1 MEVEVDLMPV
11 EVAVPVKPRPKQK
24 DAEVKRHPWVVIPR
38 QAVFDRKITDGSFRV
53 LVGLSSFCNAAGL
66 TWVGQKRLAQELQVS
81 RQVITTHIRNLRDL
95 GYVEVAYRGFRGSHN
110 NTLRVVFD
118 RRITADEAIAVASTI
133 EDCRPPIIKEKEA
146 NMSPE
151 EQKAK
156 IEKLLRGVIKPVK
169 KEPSAKPYQMP
180 AGGETVA
187 VKRIR
192 AGMKKPR
199 IEQVIRANEEAGHS
213 ASQDCAKESKDIRG
227 VCRDRFNET
236 IDDDSVKGLEML
248 TTAAELDALIG
259 EVQARYR
266 AEGLEPPKMARTLD
280 AVLDLIDRRLQDGL
294 QRPTGDDR
302 GAG

>member
-1 MEVEVDLMPV
+1 MPV
-11 EVAVPVKPRPKQK
+11 DVQVPVKPRPKAK
-24 DAEVKRHPWVVIPR
+24 NVEVKRHPWVVIPR

-81 RQVITTHIRNLRDL
+81 RQVITTHLRNLREL

-118 RRITADEAIAVASTI
+118 RRITAEEAIAVASTI
-133 EDCRPPIIKEKEA
+133 EDCRPPIILEKEQD
-146 NMSPE
+146 MSPE

-156 IEKLLRGVIKPVK
+156 IEKLLRGVIKPVR

-192 AGMKKPR
+192 AGMKKPP
-199 IEQVIRANEEAGHS
+199 IEQVKRANEEAGHI
-213 ASQDCAKESKDIRG
+213 ASQGCAKEQKGIRE
-227 VCRDRFNET
+227 VCRSRFKEE
-236 IDDDSVKGLEML
+236 IDDDGVKGLEML
-248 TTAAELDALIG
+248 TNAEELDALIA

-266 AEGLEPPKMARTLD
+266 AEGVEPPRMSRTLD
-280 AVLDLIDRRLQDGL
+280 AVLDLIDRRLQDA
-294 QRPTGDDR
+294 RERATGDDR

>member
-1 MEVEVDLMPV
+1 MPV
-11 EVAVPVKPRPKQK
+11 EVAVPARPRPKQK
-24 DAEVKRHPWVVIPR
+24 DAGVKRHPWVVIPR

-81 RQVITTHIRNLRDL
+81 RQVITTHLRNLRNL

-118 RRITADEAIAVASTI
+118 RRITADEAIAVASSI
-133 EDCRPPIIKEKEA
+133 EDCRPPIIQEKEA
-146 NMSPE
+146 SMSPE

-156 IEKLLRGVIKPVK
+156 IEKLLRGVIKPVAGQASK
-169 KEPSAKPYQMP
+169 TPYKMP
-180 AGGETVA
+180 EGGETLA

-192 AGMKKPR
+192 AGMKRKP
-199 IEQVIRANEEAGHS
+199 IEQVIRANEEPAHRE
-213 ASQDCAKESKDIRG
+213 SQDCAKESKDIRG

-248 TTAAELDALIG
+248 TTPAELDALIT

-266 AEGLEPPKMARTLD
+266 AEGLEPPRMMRTLD

>member
-11 EVAVPVKPRPKQK
+11 EVAVPVKPRSKQK
-24 DAEVKRHPWVVIPR
+24 DADVKRHPWVVIPR

-81 RQVITTHIRNLRDL
+81 RQVITTHLRNLRDL

-110 NTLRVVFD
+110 NTLRVIFD

-133 EDCRPPIIKEKEA
+133 EDCRPPIIQEREA
-146 NMSPE
+146 SMTPD

-156 IEKLLRGVIKPVK
+156 IEKLLRGVIKPASK
-169 KEPSAKPYQMP
+169 APSAKPYQMP
-180 AGGETVA
+180 ATGETVA

-192 AGMKKPR
+192 AGMKRKP
-199 IEQVIRANEEAGHS
+199 IEQVIRANEEAGHL
-213 ASQDCAKESKDIRG
+213 ASQDCAKELKDIRA
-227 VCRDRFNET
+227 VCMDRFKEL

-248 TTAAELDALIG
+248 LTGAELDALID

-266 AEGLEPPKMARTLD
+266 AEGIAPPGMTRTID
-280 AVLDLIDRRLQDGL
+280 AALDLMDRRLQNAPGW
-294 QRPTGDDR
+294 PTGDDR